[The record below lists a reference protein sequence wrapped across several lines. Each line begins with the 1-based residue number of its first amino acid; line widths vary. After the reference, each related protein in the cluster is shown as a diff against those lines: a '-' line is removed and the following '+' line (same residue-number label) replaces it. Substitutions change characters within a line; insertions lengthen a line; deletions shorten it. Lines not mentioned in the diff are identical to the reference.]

1 MQLTR
6 SRSKPR
12 CLTHKTKK
20 ATEVRPPSEIYENRL
35 LLHQEHRACTLDF
48 ASDFPVKM
56 CRHAGYPPRKDFS
69 AFSHEF
75 LEQIRIFVVDSL
87 CRDIDSTARHD
98 AICPSEVR
106 SAFGVFR
113 FHCLLDLPMQRAAA
127 QERIVFL
134 FLQAA
139 GRVGAFFVTRADVT
153 GDGLTCRFRFCALE
167 SNDVPW
173 HDDYS
178 FESVMVSSSSPSP
191 PSSSVKPKREVTGWR
206 TRKAFFCFSI

>member
-1 MQLTR
+1 
-6 SRSKPR
+6 
-12 CLTHKTKK
+12 
-20 ATEVRPPSEIYENRL
+20 
-35 LLHQEHRACTLDF
+35 
-48 ASDFPVKM
+48 M
-56 CRHAGYPPRKDFS
+56 CRHAGYPSRKDFS

-75 LEQIRIFVVDSL
+75 LEQIRIFVVDGLS
-87 CRDIDSTARHD
+87 RDIDSAAWHD
-98 AICPSEVR
+98 AVCPPEVR

-113 FHCLLDLPMQRAAA
+113 FHRLLDLPMQRAAA

-153 GDGLTCRFRFCALE
+153 GDRFTFRFRLCALE
-167 SNDVPW
+167 SNYVPW
-173 HDDYS
+173 HDGYS

-191 PSSSVKPKREVTGWR
+191 PSSSVKPKSEVTGCR

>member
-1 MQLTR
+1 M
-6 SRSKPR
+6 
-12 CLTHKTKK
+12 
-20 ATEVRPPSEIYENRL
+20 E
-35 LLHQEHRACTLDF
+35 
-48 ASDFPVKM
+48 M

-75 LEQIRIFVVDSL
+75 LEQIRIFVVNGL
-87 CRDIDSTARHD
+87 RGYIDTTAWHNPVRPPE
-98 AICPSEVR
+98 IR

-113 FHCLLDLPMQRAAA
+113 FHRLLDLPMQGAAA

-139 GRVGAFFVTRADVT
+139 GCVGAFFVTRADVT
-153 GDGLTCRFRFCALE
+153 GDRLTFRFRFRALE
-167 SNDVPW
+167 SDNVPW
-173 HDDYS
+173 HDGYS

-191 PSSSVKPKREVTGWR
+191 PSSSVKPKREVTGCR